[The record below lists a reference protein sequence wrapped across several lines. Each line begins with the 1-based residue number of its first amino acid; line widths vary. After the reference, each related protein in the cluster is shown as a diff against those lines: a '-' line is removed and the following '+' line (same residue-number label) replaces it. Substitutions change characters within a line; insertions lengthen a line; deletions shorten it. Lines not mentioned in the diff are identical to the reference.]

1 MGPPKAPE
9 RTARLNNRG
18 TNGNLV
24 VSNRKPGMRRL
35 FVFLCGVALLSAA
48 VIPALFQ
55 PAFAQQAHSK
65 SPLERQQILPN
76 QFAGWQPGHDVH
88 NGGPQLLMWP
98 RNPKAAEY
106 DVRPE
111 YTKLLVESGVIRVEE
126 HYYEKDNSEI
136 SVRAFRLAD
145 PSAAYQVYTSLLR
158 PGMMPAKL
166 GQVAAFD
173 KEGVLIQEGS
183 LVLGST
189 ANVSREDLAALVQA
203 VEAKAEKTPLPPIR
217 TYLPTEGRLVGS
229 ERYALGPEALKAAL
243 ADAGQTADAGFLEA
257 LGFNNGGEAMLARY
271 VHPGKGTGVL
281 LLLEYPTPNVAEQE
295 IHHLAEVL
303 PASAKTGEPSI
314 VRKGSL
320 LSIVL
325 APSSPE
331 YAASLREAANYETQ
345 VTWNE
350 PRQTATDPP
359 LLSTIAKIFIATGVF
374 MVVTV
379 VLGIAFGGV
388 RILTKR
394 FFPGKV
400 FDRPEQMEVLQ
411 LGLSGKRI
419 DPTDMY

>member
-1 MGPPKAPE
+1 
-9 RTARLNNRG
+9 
-18 TNGNLV
+18 
-24 VSNRKPGMRRL
+24 MRRFLL
-35 FVFLCGVALLSAA
+35 FLGGTALLSATA
-48 VIPALFQ
+48 IS
-55 PAFAQQAHSK
+55 AQQK
-65 SPLERQQILPN
+65 IPPKQILPK
-76 QFAGWQPGHDVH
+76 QFGDWHATSCVDKSADTNSGDFGFWKEAG
-88 NGGPQLLMWP
+88 L
-98 RNPKAAEY
+98 RNANNCEYSAGSKA
-106 DVRPE
+106 VR
-111 YTKLLVESGVIRVEE
+111 IRVAQ
-126 HYYEKDNSEI
+126 Y
-136 SVRAFRLAD
+136 AD
-145 PSAAYQVYTSLLR
+145 PSAAFEVYTSMLR
-158 PGMMPAKL
+158 PGEMPAKL

-173 KEGVLIQEGS
+173 KDRVLIQEGS
-183 LVLGST
+183 LVLEST
-189 ANVSREDLAALVQA
+189 ANISREDLGSLVQML
-203 VEAKAEKTPLPPIR
+203 EPQSEKTPLPPIR

-243 ADAGQTADAGFLEA
+243 TASGQTADAGFVNA
-257 LGFNNGGEAMLARY
+257 MGFNNGGEAMLARY
-271 VHPGKGTGVL
+271 SQPGKGTGVL
-281 LLLEYPTPNVAEQE
+281 LLLEYPTPNVAEQQ

-303 PASAKTGEPSI
+303 PASAKASEQNI

-325 APSSPE
+325 GPSSQE

-350 PRQTATDPP
+350 PHQTLTDPP

-400 FDRPEQMEVLQ
+400 FDRPEQIEVLQ

-419 DPTDMY
+419 DPTDFY